1 MSHRELHQQREGGFT
16 GATYPREAD
25 AANGV
30 AEDVSQHGRVGRGC
44 REISEELRRLPVRH
58 LSHQEYIGDVTTLPN
73 KHPFDFEYYTKLL

>member
-1 MSHRELHQQREGGFT
+1 MSHRELHQQREGGVT

-44 REISEELRRLPVRH
+44 WEISEELR
-58 LSHQEYIGDVTTLPN
+58 
-73 KHPFDFEYYTKLL
+73 